1 MANCGDLER
10 NLRDMNRRIG
20 DIERRLG
27 GSGGGGGAP
36 NNLDEERIIR
46 KAVERV
52 FKHPNWIA
60 VTECLAVIIKGR
72 VG

>member
-1 MANCGDLER
+1 MADCGDLER

-20 DIERRLG
+20 DIERRLS

-52 FKHPNWIA
+52 YKDKRW
-60 VTECLAVIIKGR
+60 LAALDLFNIIFRGTA
-72 VG
+72 